1 MLFAVGRFAGVV
13 ALSWLILFVL
23 LDLLP
28 NADGDVL
35 AVQFPADRL
44 AVTLPLVLM
53 AGILALLLGA
63 GISLLAARI
72 GGAAD
77 RLLGGL
83 ATVLSHLPPFWLGLL
98 LALLLAGV
106 LPAGGFMP
114 WSAGPL
120 QALASLVLPALAL
133 GLPHAGQ
140 FAIRLRGAFG
150 PEVEE
155 AEIRALAHRRHDAGA
170 GPLEYRWNRALP
182 NLPQL
187 AGRLLATV
195 LVGAVVVENV
205 FYLPGLG
212 RQVLGAA
219 LAHDL
224 PALRASLFLLVAIAA
239 LLMLLGTLGRLAV
252 EWKVGGGAMSA
263 TRPTARAAAGRER
276 HRACCDHRAAGAD
289 LAGVDAA
296 WRGARQH
303 HSAGRTGRRALAG
316 YRPDRARRGVG
327 ADVGDADEPA
337 ARLVRDTGQ
346 PGGRHSAGRAAGG
359 PARDRGRRGSWC

>member
-1 MLFAVGRFAGVV
+1 VLVAVGRFAGVV

-23 LDLLP
+23 LHLLP
-28 NADGDVL
+28 NAGADVL

-98 LALLLAGV
+98 LALMLAGM

-114 WSAGPL
+114 WSAGPS

-133 GLPHAGQ
+133 GLPHAGE
-140 FAIRLRGAFG
+140 FAIRLRAAFG

-155 AEIRALAHRRHDAGA
+155 AEIRALRIGGVTPERARWSIS
-170 GPLEYRWNRALP
+170 WNRALP

-224 PALRASLFLLVAIAA
+224 PALRASLFLLVVIAA
-239 LLMLLGTLGRLAV
+239 VLMLLGTLGRLAV
-252 EWKVGGGAMSA
+252 EWN
-263 TRPTARAAAGRER
+263 AGKPR
-276 HRACCDHRAAGAD
+276 
-289 LAGVDAA
+289 
-296 WRGARQH
+296 
-303 HSAGRTGRRALAG
+303 
-316 YRPDRARRGVG
+316 
-327 ADVGDADEPA
+327 
-337 ARLVRDTGQ
+337 
-346 PGGRHSAGRAAGG
+346 
-359 PARDRGRRGSWC
+359 